1 MPCSIRVAGNMPS
14 GIAVM
19 IVATNAVCFV
29 CILVDENSIY
39 AFHQHDH
46 YRCGSA
52 SFQVF

>member
-1 MPCSIRVAGNMPS
+1 
-14 GIAVM
+14 M

-39 AFHQHDH
+39 ALHQYDH
-46 YRCGSA
+46 YRYDSA